1 MTTHIRLKDVSRKI
15 SYKDIISKTKVI
27 NNELKIKF
35 KIKKPRIFITGLNPH
50 AGESGYLGN
59 EENKIIKPAIDS
71 LKRSGIDVYGPY
83 PADTIFHKG
92 KCDAIVSMYHD
103 QILPVLKNIEFND
116 LVNTTLGL
124 PITRTSV
131 DHGTAYDL
139 AGTKKASEKSL
150 LKAINVATKIS

>member
-1 MTTHIRLKDVSRKI
+1 MTTHIRLKDVSKKI
-15 SYKDIISKTKVI
+15 SCEDIISKIKVI

-35 KIKKPRIFITGLNPH
+35 KIKPRIFVTGLNPH
-50 AGESGYLGN
+50 AGESGYLGD

-71 LKRSGIDVYGPY
+71 LKRSSIDAYGRY

-92 KCDAIVSMYHD
+92 KCDVIVSMYHD

-124 PITRTSV
+124 PITRT
-131 DHGTAYDL
+131 L
-139 AGTKKASEKSL
+139 
-150 LKAINVATKIS
+150 